1 LLRGGRR
8 LLRAGEIVTGRYLAG
23 RRRGTAAEARLAE
36 AMVSYAKLCL
46 TAGKTPRDLEE
57 AATYLDKAA
66 DLYIEIGRPEEAAEA
81 RALKP
86 GAGARID
93 ASRG

>member
-1 LLRGGRR
+1 MLK
-8 LLRAGEIVTGRYLAG
+8 AGEIVIGPCLAG
-23 RRRGTAAEARLAE
+23 RRRGAAGEARLAE

-46 TAGKTPRDLEE
+46 AAGKTPRDLEE

-66 DLYIEIGRPEEAAEA
+66 GMYAQIGQAEKAARA

-93 ASRG
+93 GP